1 MTRQARGER
10 GASLMFALVLVSF
23 VGVLG
28 TIVLGYGSIG
38 IRSTGS
44 VRAERA
50 AAYAADG
57 AVQGAIQYVRTRV
70 TAGRDPAIGG
80 TCPTFSVPDV
90 DATPVS
96 VTCTGQAGS
105 GVVTPGVNA
114 PRDAILTLGTS
125 AAEPGVTVVGKGSL
139 RVAGAVFSSSTI
151 TVPSTGATLDA
162 TGNLVEAR
170 GACDSRR
177 IVATTVRC
185 NLGAASD
192 PAGTDPAYAAP
203 LKTLPAYRVVPACPG
218 PNSTLAF
225 SPGFYDDAAALS
237 SLMSGGCPGLLAW
250 FQPGTYYFDFD
261 LDPTLPAVWSV
272 DDPSVNVVGGTPRGW
287 APSGRPGVPNP
298 GGCKTEADAAPNAG
312 VTFVFGGG
320 SRFLVGG
327 GKVEL
332 CATPSRNAQQLA
344 IYGLPTGSTPTQTI
358 TAARAATV
366 TPVAQT
372 TTYASPNNAKAITTT
387 PSNATAVLAASAPG
401 AVDPT
406 GTQPSVAAL
415 DTTGY
420 ALPVLPGGAASLQ
433 VTLRVAHAETA
444 SAGAMVAGRPGRVAW
459 PAGVPIPVPP
469 NPVPAPPQN
478 EPAGV
483 WVPVTAP
490 PATPP
495 DPTPGGGTI
504 TAAPGSLTVPAPA
517 GTVTLTAT
525 VTPGDGSPSCTVLLP
540 ASQTSQVAEGDV
552 TPCVDTPAK
561 RAGLRVRFSASAV
574 ANVPVTEKLDGVELA
589 FRYVAPALRAQS
601 GCVTVAGPAGC
612 PFVQD
617 VGGAP
622 LAVQGTVYAPL
633 ASLDLDL
640 ARTTHVVLGR
650 GVVSRAFVAR
660 NPSADANGTVRL
672 LGRRQVA
679 FVAQVDGRR
688 RVRALVSFLDT
699 PVAGQI
705 VTVDEWSAAR

>member
-1 MTRQARGER
+1 MTRPARGEG

-38 IRSTGS
+38 LRSTGS

-50 AAYAADG
+50 ASYAADG
-57 AVQGAIQYVRTRV
+57 AVQGAIQYVRTRA

-90 DATPVS
+90 DATPVT

-125 AAEPGVTVVGKGSL
+125 ASDGVTVVGGGTL
-139 RVAGAVFSSSTI
+139 HVAGAVFSSNTI
-151 TVPSTGATLDA
+151 SVPGKLDD
-162 TGNLVEAR
+162 TGNVVKAR
-170 GACDSRR
+170 GACTGTIS
-177 IVATTVRC
+177 ATSVQC
-185 NLGAASD
+185 NLGPTND
-192 PAGTDPAYAAP
+192 PAGTDPAYASP
-203 LKTLPAYRVVPACPG
+203 LKTLPTYRAVPACPG
-218 PNSTLAF
+218 PNSTVSF
-225 SPGFYDDAAALS
+225 SPGFYDDAAGLS

-261 LDPTLPAVWSV
+261 LDPTHPAVWSV
-272 DDPSVNVVGGTPRGW
+272 DDPSVNVVGGTPNGW
-287 APSGRPGVPNP
+287 APTGRPAVPNP
-298 GGCKTEADAAPNAG
+298 GGCKTETDPAPNAG

-320 SRFLVGG
+320 SRFAVGG

-332 CATPSRNAQQLA
+332 CATPSRTAQQLA
-344 IYGLPTGSTPTQTI
+344 IYGLQTGSTPAQTI

-366 TPVAQT
+366 TQVAQT
-372 TTYASPNNAKAITTT
+372 TAYTSPGNAKAITNT
-387 PSNATAVLAASAPG
+387 PSNATAVLAAAAPG

-406 GTQPSVAAL
+406 GAPPSVAAL
-415 DTTGY
+415 DLGGY
-420 ALPVLPGGAASLQ
+420 AMPVLPGGAASLQ
-433 VTLRVAHAETA
+433 VTLRVAHAETPGP
-444 SAGAMVAGRPGRVAW
+444 GAMVAGRPGRIAW
-459 PAGVPIPVPP
+459 PVGVPIPAPP
-469 NPVPAPPQN
+469 NPVPAPPAN

-490 PATPP
+490 PAVSP

-504 TAAPGSLTVPAPA
+504 TAAPGSGTVPAPA
-517 GTVTLTAT
+517 GTVALTAT
-525 VTPGDGSPSCTVLLP
+525 VTPGDGSPACTVLIP

-561 RAGLRVRFSASAV
+561 RSGLTVRFAASAV

-589 FRYVAPALRAQS
+589 FRYTPPALRAQA
-601 GCVTVAGPAGC
+601 GCVTVGGPGGC
-612 PFVQD
+612 AFLTD
-617 VGGAP
+617 TGGSP
-622 LAVQGTVYAPL
+622 LAIQGTVYAPR

-640 ARTTHVVLGR
+640 ARTAHVVLGR
-650 GVVSRAFVAR
+650 GVVSRAFVVR
-660 NPSADANGTVRL
+660 NPSADPNGTVRL
-672 LGRRQVA
+672 LGTRQVA
-679 FVAQVDGRR
+679 FVATVSGHRR
-688 RVRALVSFLDT
+688 IRALVSFLDT
-699 PVAGQI
+699 PVAGQT
-705 VTVDEWSAAR
+705 VTVDDWSAAR